1 MRKCTA
7 WAISLMAGLGLASSP
22 ALAAGDDQDKSVTE
36 KVLDILKD
44 QGQIDERRYD
54 ELMREAQEEKA
65 AGLPA
70 VAAKDEWEA
79 YWKDGTRIERKD
91 GSVKIKFGGRVQ
103 LDAAAIGAEGRV
115 QQMFATEGTGVD
127 FRRARL
133 FMSGSIGEH
142 GIFKVQ
148 YDFAGGDAD
157 FKDVYAGLTNLPI
170 VGTVRA
176 GHAYEPFGLDQQTS
190 SKYMTFMERNLPNLA
205 FSNERNTGVVFNDTA
220 FDERM
225 TWAVGGFRDVD
236 DTGEAF
242 SNQGDYNVALRLT
255 GLPVWE
261 DDGKQ
266 LVHVGY
272 SYRHEFR
279 GDENVRF
286 RSRPE
291 ANTAA
296 RLVDTGNILS
306 DGVDV
311 IGVELATVQGPL
323 SVSGEWVS
331 ALVEGGDLNQNSPA
345 GTIARDAN
353 FYGASAQVSYFL
365 TGEHRV
371 YDTELGAFKRTAPTE
386 PFSLSKGHWGAFEVG
401 ARYSHLHLN
410 DGMVRGG
417 VMSDYTLGVNWYL
430 YRNLR
435 IMLNGVLSH
444 LNGVGETYIAQ
455 SRVSLDF

>member
-1 MRKCTA
+1 
-7 WAISLMAGLGLASSP
+7 MAGLGLAGSP
-22 ALAAGDDQDKSVTE
+22 AWATGDADDKNVTE

-44 QGQIDERRYD
+44 QGTIDQKRYD

-70 VAAKDEWEA
+70 VAAKDQWEA

-103 LDAAAIGAEGRV
+103 FDAAAIGAEGRV
-115 QQMFATEGTGVD
+115 QQRFATEGTGVD

-148 YDFAGGDAD
+148 YDFAGSDAD
-157 FKDVYAGLTNLPI
+157 FKDVYAGLTNLPVI
-170 VGTVRA
+170 GTIRA

-190 SKYMTFMERNLPNLA
+190 SKYITFMERNLPTLA
-205 FSNERNTGVVFNDTA
+205 FSRERNSGVVINNTA
-220 FDERM
+220 FDDRM
-225 TWAVGGFRDVD
+225 TWGIGGFREVD

-242 SNQGDYNVALRLT
+242 SNQGDYNLALRVT

-286 RSRPE
+286 RARPE
-291 ANTAA
+291 ANTAQ
-296 RLVDTGNILS
+296 RLVDTGNLLS
-306 DGVDV
+306 DGVDAF
-311 IGVELATVQGPL
+311 GAELATIRGPL
-323 SVSGEWVS
+323 SLSGEWVS
-331 ALVEGGDLNQNSPA
+331 AFVEGGDLSPSSPA
-345 GTIARDAN
+345 GTIARDSE
-353 FYGASAQVSYFL
+353 FYGASVQVSYFL

-371 YDTELGAFKRTAPTE
+371 YDQKLGAFKRTAPMK
-386 PFSLSKGHWGAFEVG
+386 PFSLSKGQWGAFEVG
-401 ARYSHLHLN
+401 ARYSHLNLN
-410 DGMVRGG
+410 DNMVRGG
-417 VMSDYTLGVNWYL
+417 VMSDYTIGVNWYL

-435 IMLNGVLSH
+435 VMLNGVLAH
-444 LNGVGETYIAQ
+444 LNGVGDTYIAQ